1 MALADAVAGALR
13 PAQSITWTRDDG
25 TAENLTGATLSGTLQ
40 PLGGTKRAIAG
51 VLTVTT
57 AASGI
62 FSWAYAAG
70 DVVEGQY
77 KVQFNALFGVDP
89 TPARTYK
96 AQWQVQPEQIS

>member
-25 TAENLTGATLSGTLQ
+25 TAENLTGATLTGTLQ
-40 PLGGTKRAIAG
+40 PLGGTQRAIVG

-62 FSWAYAAG
+62 FSWA
-70 DVVEGQY
+70 
-77 KVQFNALFGVDP
+77 
-89 TPARTYK
+89 
-96 AQWQVQPEQIS
+96 